1 MVKTMD
7 QINVGVIGCGNR
19 GRGHMQILSD
29 FDDTNLVA
37 VCDPV
42 ENARNR
48 AGDAFN
54 ISNRYETIQ
63 EILDEEVLDAVV
75 VTTPAH
81 LNGEAA
87 LPCLERGINTL
98 LEKPPGMSVE
108 ETINLRDAAKNSGA
122 KGMVGWNRRF
132 HPIIVEASQMVKD
145 RGNVTQLL
153 GEFHKSITRLAKSGR
168 FPEILM
174 DNMFLETPIHALD
187 TLRAI
192 AESDVAE
199 VYSFVKR
206 SISDYKDV
214 HAAMILFENGC
225 VAQLIANYTTDAR
238 LERYEIH
245 GKNISAYL
253 EGVSQGTVFCDG
265 TQHSLSEPGS
275 GGSVEQNRYFLDCVK
290 SDTPIALPAA
300 NLDEAV
306 KTMQLADN
314 ILGRIK

>member
-1 MVKTMD
+1 MAEL
-7 QINVGVIGCGNR
+7 NVGVIGCGSR
-19 GRGHMQILSD
+19 GRGHMQILSE
-29 FDDTNLVA
+29 FDDTRLVA

-42 ENARNR
+42 ENARNN
-48 AGDAFN
+48 AGDAFK
-54 ISNRYETIQ
+54 ITNRYETV
-63 EILDEEVLDAVV
+63 EELLDRETLDAVFV
-75 VTTPAH
+75 ATPAH

-98 LEKPPGMSVE
+98 LEKPPGMSAE
-108 ETINLRDAAKNSGA
+108 ETINLRDAAKKSGA
-122 KGMVGWNRRF
+122 MGMVGWNRRF
-132 HPIIVEASQMVKD
+132 HPIIVEASQMVRA
-145 RGNVTQLL
+145 RGQVTQLV
-153 GEFHKSITRLAKSGR
+153 GEFHKSITRLAQSGR

-192 AESDVAE
+192 ADSDVAE

-206 SISDYKDV
+206 TISDFKDV

-245 GKNISAYL
+245 GQNISAYL

-265 TQHSLSEPGS
+265 TQHRLTEPGS
-275 GGSVEQNRYFLDCVK
+275 GGTVEQNRFFLDCVK
-290 SDTPIALPAA
+290 SDTPISLPAA

-314 ILGRIK
+314 ILGCIK